1 MWSSGCA
8 LSLHF
13 HNEGAARN
21 KAQDCTNGIHTRIE
35 YRANHMY
42 KLSCAEYH
50 IRITV
55 KTLRPSGWCGQNQR
69 KGVMRK
75 LDCAEFEQKH
85 SRLSSKLTNR
95 ACHAIHNQR
104 VVLTA
109 QENPTPTHVLH
120 PRRAVPLLLLG
131 VCEGARSFHDDME
144 QLMTLSGGFFLR
156 EGGR

>member
-1 MWSSGCA
+1 
-8 LSLHF
+8 
-13 HNEGAARN
+13 
-21 KAQDCTNGIHTRIE
+21 
-35 YRANHMY
+35 
-42 KLSCAEYH
+42 
-50 IRITV
+50 
-55 KTLRPSGWCGQNQR
+55 
-69 KGVMRK
+69 MRK
-75 LDCAEFEQKH
+75 LDYAEFEQKH
-85 SRLSSKLTNR
+85 SRLSSKLTDR

-156 EGGR
+156 EGGDKLHRFQSPVDFLGGRGGVTERFGELLG